1 MEPLLQDLSLAI
13 DAMKDRICA
22 IEQHTFEKETEE
34 DSYVR
39 FLDVEEIKST
49 LGEARRLVAEA
60 RSIKGNLTRTEER
73 IQQEYK
79 LLQEVQHDIKLSLTQ
94 LADYLDVRKKL
105 NLRVD
110 RVDKAIETSNQIR
123 EILIKMAREGDLDE
137 HAN

>member
-22 IEQHTFEKETEE
+22 IEQHTFKKET
-34 DSYVR
+34 
-39 FLDVEEIKST
+39 EEIKST
-49 LGEARRLVAEA
+49 LGEARHLVAEA

>member
-22 IEQHTFEKETEE
+22 IEQHTFEKET
-34 DSYVR
+34 
-39 FLDVEEIKST
+39 EEIKST

-79 LLQEVQHDIKLSLTQ
+79 LLQEVQHDIKLSLTR

>member
-22 IEQHTFEKETEE
+22 IEQHTFEKET
-34 DSYVR
+34 
-39 FLDVEEIKST
+39 EEIKST